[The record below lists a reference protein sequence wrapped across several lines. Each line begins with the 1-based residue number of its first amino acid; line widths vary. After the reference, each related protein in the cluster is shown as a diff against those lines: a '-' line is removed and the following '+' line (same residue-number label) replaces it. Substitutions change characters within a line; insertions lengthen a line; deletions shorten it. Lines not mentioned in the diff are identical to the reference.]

1 MEASELESP
10 ARRPSSLLAAP
21 VVVSVLCMVIW
32 GASPVATRVAT
43 EDLEPLVVA
52 VLRTVLAGL
61 IAVPLV
67 AASGLRPPSNR
78 HSRLLLAVSAASG
91 FVIFPVVYTLGQERT
106 SAMHGVAILAGL
118 PVFTGLWAALATR
131 RLPGAWWFSGCAVA
145 LAGDAV
151 IIAVRTGGDQGTATL
166 GGDLLV
172 LAAALCVSSGYVAG
186 ARLVPRGVSS
196 ATTTYFGVILGAIVL
211 APLGAALF
219 AGGHVPHGDAR
230 AWAALLFLAVMVSIV
245 AYIGWYWA
253 LARGGIM
260 RMAPLMFL
268 QPISGLV
275 LAALVL
281 DERLTPALGLGAAA
295 VLAGVALARRDG
307 KVATQPAAGEA

>member
-1 MEASELESP
+1 MSDTGTTIGRSAP
-10 ARRPSSLLAAP
+10 WLAAP
-21 VVVSVLCMVIW
+21 LVVSVLCMVIW

-43 EDLEPLVVA
+43 ADLEPLVVA

-61 IAVPLV
+61 VAVPLV
-67 AASGLRPPSNR
+67 AAGGLRPRSNR
-78 HSRLLLAVSAASG
+78 HSRLLLAVSAASA
-91 FVIFPVVYTLGQERT
+91 FVIFPIVYTLGQERT

-118 PVFTGLWAALATR
+118 PVFTGLWAALVTR
-131 RLPGAWWFSGCAVA
+131 RLPGAWWLTGCAVA
-145 LAGDAV
+145 LAGEGV
-151 IIAVRTGGDQGTATL
+151 IIAVRTGGDDGTATL

-172 LAAALCVSSGYVAG
+172 LTAALAVSSGYVAG

-196 ATTTYFGVILGAIVL
+196 ATTTYWGVILGAIVL
-211 APLGAALF
+211 APLGAGLLA
-219 AGGHVPHGDAR
+219 AGHVPHGDAA
-230 AWAALLFLAVMVSIV
+230 AWGSLLFLAVMVSIV

-275 LAALVL
+275 LAALIL
-281 DERLTPALGLGAAA
+281 DERLTPALGLGAAG
-295 VLAGVALARRDG
+295 VLAGVALSRRDSR
-307 KVATQPAAGEA
+307 GEA

>member
-1 MEASELESP
+1 MSRSASW
-10 ARRPSSLLAAP
+10 LAAP

-43 EDLEPLVVA
+43 EDLEPLAVA

-61 IAVPLV
+61 VAVPLV

-78 HSRLLLAVSAASG
+78 HSRLLLAVAAASA
-91 FVIFPVVYTLGQERT
+91 FVVFPVVYTLGQERT

-118 PVFTGLWAALATR
+118 PVFTGLWGALVTR
-131 RLPGAWWFSGCAVA
+131 RRPGIWWLSGCVFA
-145 LAGDAV
+145 LAGEAV
-151 IIAVRTGGDQGTATL
+151 IIAIRTGSGHGTATL

-196 ATTTYFGVILGAIVL
+196 ATTTYWGVILGAIVL
-211 APLGAALF
+211 APLGVGLA
-219 AGGHVPHGDAR
+219 AGGDVPHGDAR
-230 AWAALLFLAVMVSIV
+230 AWGALLFLAVMVSIV
-245 AYIGWYWA
+245 AYVGWYWA

-295 VLAGVALARRDG
+295 VLVGVTLARRDTRT
-307 KVATQPAAGEA
+307 VVQPSAGEA

>member
-1 MEASELESP
+1 VSAPDTGTIIGRSAP
-10 ARRPSSLLAAP
+10 WLAAP
-21 VVVSVLCMVIW
+21 VVVAVLCMVIW

-43 EDLEPLVVA
+43 EDLDPLVVA
-52 VLRTVLAGL
+52 VLRTALAGL
-61 IAVPLV
+61 VAVPLV

-78 HSRLLLAVSAASG
+78 HSRLLLAVSAVSG
-91 FVIFPVVYTLGQERT
+91 FVIFPVVFTLGQDRT

-118 PVFTGLWAALATR
+118 PVFTGLWAALVTR
-131 RLPGAWWFSGCAVA
+131 SRPGVWWLAGCGVA
-145 LAGDAV
+145 LAGEAV
-151 IIAVRTGGDQGTATL
+151 IIAVRGGDHGTATL

-172 LAAALCVSSGYVAG
+172 LAAALAVSSGYVAG

-196 ATTTYFGVILGAIVL
+196 ATTTYWGVILGAIVL
-211 APLGAALF
+211 APLGVGLV
-219 AGGHVPHGDAR
+219 AGGHVSHGDAA
-230 AWAALLFLAVMVSIV
+230 AWGALLFLAVMVSIV

-281 DERLTPALGLGAAA
+281 DERLTPALGVGAAA
-295 VLAGVALARRDG
+295 VLAGVALARRDSR
-307 KVATQPAAGEA
+307 TQVQPSAGEA

>member
-1 MEASELESP
+1 MSDTGTTIGRSTP
-10 ARRPSSLLAAP
+10 WLAAP
-21 VVVSVLCMVIW
+21 LVVSVLCMVIW

-43 EDLEPLVVA
+43 EDLDPLAVA
-52 VLRTVLAGL
+52 VLRTALAGL
-61 IAVPLV
+61 VAVPLV

-78 HSRLLLAVSAASG
+78 HSRLLLAVSAASA
-91 FVIFPVVYTLGQERT
+91 FVIFPVVYTLGQDRT

-118 PVFTGLWAALATR
+118 PVFTGLWAALVTR
-131 RLPGAWWFSGCAVA
+131 SRPGVWWLAGCGVA
-145 LAGDAV
+145 LAGEAV
-151 IIAVRTGGDQGTATL
+151 IIAVRAGGDHGSATL

-172 LAAALCVSSGYVAG
+172 LAAALAVSSGYVAG

-196 ATTTYFGVILGAIVL
+196 ATTTYWGVILGAIVL
-211 APLGAALF
+211 APLGAGLL
-219 AGGHVPHGDAR
+219 AGGHVSHGDAA
-230 AWAALLFLAVMVSIV
+230 AWGALLFLAVMVSIV
-245 AYIGWYWA
+245 AYVGWYWA

-281 DERLTPALGLGAAA
+281 DERLTPALGVGAAA
-295 VLAGVALARRDG
+295 VLAGVALARRDSRTE
-307 KVATQPAAGEA
+307 VQPSAGEA

>member
-1 MEASELESP
+1 
-10 ARRPSSLLAAP
+10 
-21 VVVSVLCMVIW
+21 VIW

-52 VLRTVLAGL
+52 VLRTVLAGV

-67 AASGLRPPSNR
+67 SAGGFRPPAER
-78 HSRLLLAVSAASG
+78 VSRLLLAVSAASA
-91 FVIFPVVYTLGQERT
+91 FVVFPVVYTVGQERT

-118 PVFTGLWAALATR
+118 PVFTGLWAAVVTR
-131 RLPGAWWFSGCAVA
+131 RLPGAWWLCGCAIA
-145 LAGDAV
+145 LVGEGV
-151 IIAVRTGGDQGTATL
+151 IIAVRTGGDSGPATL

-172 LAAALCVSSGYVAG
+172 LGAALAVSSGYVAG
-186 ARLVPRGVSS
+186 AMLVPRGVSS
-196 ATTTYFGVILGAIVL
+196 ATTTYWGVILGAIVL
-211 APLGAALF
+211 APLGLGLA
-219 AGGHVPHGDAR
+219 AGGHVPHADAR
-230 AWAALLFLAVMVSIV
+230 SWVAVLFLAVMVSIV

-281 DERLTPALGLGAAA
+281 GERLGPALAVGAAL
-295 VLAGVALARRDG
+295 VLAGVTVARR
-307 KVATQPAAGEA
+307 QPATESVT